1 MIIFATTIHALSA
14 IAFVVIGLLV
24 LSNDGTI
31 ATNDVTITL
40 ALLGFNV
47 MIRYLTTTGG
57 EQADAASEDAGRDP
71 RQMGRRLAGQR
82 PPASGGDATDAG
94 RRNERGQI
102 EPGSAA
108 PERHILSSQELA
120 ARELADASERVAQL
134 MAEAERNRERR
145 D

>member
-1 MIIFATTIHALSA
+1 MRELRSHIAHARAVGHLMTIFATTIHALSA

-24 LSNDGTI
+24 LSNDGTL

-47 MIRYLTTTGG
+47 MIRYIATTGG
-57 EQADAASEDAGRDP
+57 EQADAADAGRH
-71 RQMGRRLAGQR
+71 
-82 PPASGGDATDAG
+82 
-94 RRNERGQI
+94 NERGQI
-102 EPGSAA
+102 EPEAAA
-108 PERHILSSQELA
+108 PERPILSSQELA

>member
-1 MIIFATTIHALSA
+1 MIIFATSIHALSA

-31 ATNDVTITL
+31 ATDDVTITL

-47 MIRYLTTTGG
+47 MIRYITTTGG
-57 EQADAASEDAGRDP
+57 EQADA
-71 RQMGRRLAGQR
+71 
-82 PPASGGDATDAG
+82 TDAG
-94 RRNERGQI
+94 HRNERGQI
-102 EPGSAA
+102 EPEAA
-108 PERHILSSQELA
+108 SPERPILSSQELA
-120 ARELADASERVAQL
+120 ARELADASERIAQL